1 MTTKLRAA
9 RDRAGLK
16 QSQVIAELTRRAATA
31 GLAIALPAS
40 LKTMLSQFGNE
51 HRPVNEPYRG
61 LFRSIYGL
69 TDEEL
74 FGAEPVA
81 SSEQQSEYDLFAERI
96 SSARAV
102 GPETAEVFAQQ
113 TDALRAADCH
123 LGVAPLLDQM
133 ATHLSTLENALSHAI
148 VPSVRRPLAAV
159 LADAAAIAAWQ
170 ALDIGVINR
179 AWSYH
184 EKARAAALEAQDVVL
199 LTHAMAQQAMVLLE
213 VGDVASA
220 RELAQVA
227 LDEAGTKVP
236 ERFRAWLHAAE
247 AEVCSVADD
256 ASACRRGFDVARELV
271 PAGDDAVEPG
281 MPFII
286 LNASHLAR
294 WQGNALARLG
304 DPDAVDHLYR
314 ALDGNGAITSRA
326 KAGLHCDLATAH
338 LQRGER
344 DDASEHASRAR
355 KLARQAGSIRQ
366 QRRVD
371 KLLIVA

>member
-9 RDRAGLK
+9 RKRAGLK
-16 QSQVIAELTRRAATA
+16 QSQVIAELTRRAAAA
-31 GLAIALPAS
+31 GLVIALPAS
-40 LKTMLSQFGNE
+40 LKTTLSRFENGRRQV
-51 HRPVNEPYRG
+51 HEPYRG

-69 TDEEL
+69 TDDEL
-74 FGAEPVA
+74 FGTEPLV
-81 SSEQQSEYDLFAERI
+81 SSAQQSEYDLFADRI
-96 SSARAV
+96 ASARAV
-102 GPETAEVFAQQ
+102 GPEAAEVFAQQ

-123 LGVAPLLDQM
+123 LGVGPVLDQM
-133 ATHLSTLENALSHAI
+133 ATHLSTLESALSHAI

-170 ALDIGVINR
+170 ALDIGAINR

-184 EKARAAALEAQDVVL
+184 EMARAAALEAQDVVL

-236 ERFRAWLHAAE
+236 QRFRAWLHAAE

-256 ASACRRGFDVARELV
+256 PSACRRGFDVAQELV
-271 PAGDDAVEPG
+271 PAGEDAVEPG

-294 WQGNALARLG
+294 WQGNAFARLG
-304 DPDAVDHLYR
+304 DPAAVEYLYR

-326 KAGLHCDLATAH
+326 KAGLHCDLAAAH

-344 DDASEHASRAR
+344 DDASGHASRAR

>member
-1 MTTKLRAA
+1 MTTKLQAA
-9 RDRAGLK
+9 RERAGLK
-16 QSQVIAELTRRAATA
+16 QSQVIAELTRRAAAA
-31 GLAIALPAS
+31 GVAIARPTS
-40 LKTMLSQFGNE
+40 LKTMLSQFENG
-51 HRPVNEPYRG
+51 HRPVHEPYCR

-69 TDEEL
+69 TDDEL
-74 FGAEPVA
+74 FRTEPAA
-81 SSEQQSEYDLFAERI
+81 SSEQQSEYELFAERI
-96 SSARAV
+96 ASARAV
-102 GPETAEVFAQQ
+102 GPATAEVFAQQ

-170 ALDIGVINR
+170 ALDIGAINR

-247 AEVCSVADD
+247 AEVCSAADD
-256 ASACRRGFDVARELV
+256 PSACRRGFDVAQELV
-271 PAGDDAVEPG
+271 PAGDEAVEPG

-286 LNASHLAR
+286 LNSSHLAR
-294 WQGNALARLG
+294 WQGNAFARLG
-304 DPDAVDHLYR
+304 DPDAIDYLYR

-344 DDASEHASRAR
+344 DDASGHASRAR